1 MTEYEKKC
9 LTCKNNYKPSDCEPR
24 CNCMCENH
32 NMYEP
37 ISRYDRIVKMSVEEM
52 AQLFCENFDCASCPA
67 YDLCRETE
75 EPEWNGFIK
84 FLNVEVDNETN
95 L

>member
-9 LTCKNNYKPSDCEPR
+9 LTCKNNYKPSGCEPR

-37 ISRYDRIVKMSVEEM
+37 ISRYDRIVKMSIKEM

-67 YDLCRETE
+67 YELCRENE
-75 EPEWNGFIK
+75 EPAWNGFIK
-84 FLNVEVDNETN
+84 FLESEVEDN
-95 L
+95 

>member
-9 LTCKNNYKPSDCEPR
+9 LTCKNNYKPSDCAPR

-37 ISRYDRIVKMSVEEM
+37 IINYERIKRMSIEDM
-52 AQLFCENFDCASCPA
+52 A
-67 YDLCRETE
+67 
-75 EPEWNGFIK
+75 K
-84 FLNVEVDNETN
+84 FLSEEVGCSNCPNGDNTYCNSTDCYKHFFYWLRGEVDDK
-95 L
+95 

>member
-1 MTEYEKKC
+1 MIEYEKKC

-37 ISRYDRIVKMSVEEM
+37 ISRYDRIVKMSIEEM
-52 AQLFCENFDCASCPA
+52 ARFINDKTYGCMFRFGCPCDCGDSYPESCV
-67 YDLCRETE
+67 EKIK
-75 EPEWNGFIK
+75 EW
-84 FLNVEVDNETN
+84 LESEVDE
-95 L
+95 

>member
-9 LTCKNNYKPSDCEPR
+9 LTCKNNYKPSGCEPR

-52 AQLFCENFDCASCPA
+52 AQFINDKTYGCMLRFGCPCDCGDNYQESCV
-67 YDLCRETE
+67 EKIK
-75 EPEWNGFIK
+75 EW
-84 FLNVEVDNETN
+84 LESEVDE
-95 L
+95 